1 VGYRVS
7 GTVGKD
13 VPGSGVIAVDLK
25 GSLVYAYKFLG
36 VVSKRYGNGSG
47 EGGKGGSS
55 RS

>member
-1 VGYRVS
+1 VGYWVP

-36 VVSKRYGNGSG
+36 VVGKGYGNGSG
-47 EGGKGGSS
+47 EGSQGSSS

>member
-25 GSLVYAYKFLG
+25 SSLVYAYEFLG
-36 VVSKRYGNGSG
+36 VVRKRYGNGSG
-47 EGGKGGSS
+47 EGSQGSSS